1 MVQTFVISLERS
13 PERREKIF
21 AHLKERGLENVHWFK
36 AIDGKKDDLSQYSID
51 RTRFQRFWHN
61 RFVCCS
67 ANVYLSDT
75 EYACALSHL
84 SVYQKIVDEN
94 LPMAVILE
102 DDITLKAECV
112 EFYKNIDSVVDEIG
126 CDVLYL
132 WYGDRLKSKS
142 EPVDTKYGVQVKK
155 IGMGKYDWFYNRR
168 RNVNGTVA
176 YVITNRAA
184 KYLLDT
190 SFPVRAQ
197 ADVILGLLAYNKLNS
212 YKCIPKIFD
221 LTDDETTILHSGDM
235 AENVKPW
242 YSRAFKKIKSLY
254 HKDQISE

>member
-13 PERREKIF
+13 PERRDKIF

-67 ANVYLSDT
+67 ANMYFSDT

-84 SVYQKIVDEN
+84 GVYQKIVDEN
-94 LPMAVILE
+94 LPMALVLE
-102 DDITLKAECV
+102 DDV
-112 EFYKNIDSVVDEIG
+112 ELDARYVDFVNNADEVVNEVG
-126 CDVLYL
+126 CDLLYL

-155 IGMGKYDWFYNRR
+155 VGMGKYDWFYNRR
-168 RNVNGTVA
+168 RNVNGAVA
-176 YVITNRAA
+176 YIITNKAA
-184 KYLLDT
+184 RHLL
-190 SFPVRAQ
+190 SLAYPVRCQ
-197 ADVILGLLAYNKLNS
+197 SDVLLGLLAYNKLNA
-212 YKCIPKIFD
+212 YKCIPKVFEIAGV
-221 LTDDETTILHSGDM
+221 ETTILHSGDM